1 MSVGPTA
8 FRKGHPLLVTLIN
21 VSRGHHV
28 LNTPDQIFH
37 GRNGG
42 GVREFCP
49 KIGNKPQKNK
59 IPVAH
64 KATARLYDGIII
76 S

>member
-1 MSVGPTA
+1 MNNG
-8 FRKGHPLLVTLIN
+8 KGI
-21 VSRGHHV
+21 
-28 LNTPDQIFH
+28 
-37 GRNGG
+37 
-42 GVREFCP
+42 CP

-59 IPVAH
+59 IPLAH

>member
-1 MSVGPTA
+1 M
-8 FRKGHPLLVTLIN
+8 
-21 VSRGHHV
+21 VSG
-28 LNTPDQIFH
+28 
-37 GRNGG
+37 
-42 GVREFCP
+42 FCP

-76 S
+76 SQRHCTIYLNIYIYDTWPVCDKSRKSGI